1 MFVLAPNPKWNWT
14 QSTKTQDDFERFCD
28 FFFCLFFMFLLST
41 LKKLVSFLYINVQE
55 FFPYMKSLQ
64 PQIANPRFWPLL
76 SLTFNRKWS
85 RVFAIAFSLNFKSWI
100 TLAEFNW
107 CGGYILKGYK
117 IVETIYDLYQSMVTA
132 TFTVKPFLSSH
143 WEIFPC
149 VRAPS
154 EPNPRYFSKG
164 SFGEKV

>member
-1 MFVLAPNPKWNWT
+1 MFKN
-14 QSTKTQDDFERFCD
+14 
-28 FFFCLFFMFLLST
+28 
-41 LKKLVSFLYINVQE
+41 SF
-55 FFPYMKSLQ
+55 P
-64 PQIANPRFWPLL
+64 
-76 SLTFNRKWS
+76 TWS
-85 RVFAIAFSLNFKSWI
+85 RYNHKLQTRAFDHFWALRRVYAIAFSLNFKSWI

>member
-1 MFVLAPNPKWNWT
+1 
-14 QSTKTQDDFERFCD
+14 
-28 FFFCLFFMFLLST
+28 
-41 LKKLVSFLYINVQE
+41 
-55 FFPYMKSLQ
+55 MKSLQ
-64 PQIANPRFWPLL
+64 PFLQTRAFDHFWAF
-76 SLTFNRKWS
+76 TFNRKWS
-85 RVFAIAFSLNFKSWI
+85 RVFAIAFSLNFKGWI

-107 CGGYILKGYK
+107 CGGYKLKGYK

-132 TFTVKPFLSSH
+132 TFTAKLFLSSL
-143 WEIFPC
+143 WEIFPY